1 MPPAPLHNEKE
12 VLLRVARGDEPSFTL
27 LFGHYQ
33 DSVYKSAWWYLKS
46 HALAQEIVQEVFIK
60 VWNKRADLPDVKS
73 FSPWLVSM
81 TKNYIIDY
89 FRKIASTDKLQQNWA
104 SDMPQEEDNAD
115 HKVRTFQY
123 ERLLE
128 QAIRELPPQQKAVY
142 QLARGEG
149 LSYEEIG
156 RQLSISSFTVKT
168 HMTRALGAIR
178 EFLRNHGEIYLLLL
192 LLKK

>member
-12 VLLRVARGDEPSFTL
+12 VLLRIARGDQASFTQ
-27 LFGHYQ
+27 LFDRYH

-46 HALAQEIVQEVFIK
+46 HALAQEIVQEVFTK
-60 VWNKRADLPDVKS
+60 VWNKRTDLPGVKL
-73 FSPWLVSM
+73 FYPWLVSL
-81 TKNYIIDY
+81 TRNYIVDY
-89 FRKIASTDKLQQNWA
+89 MRKIASAERLQQNWA
-104 SDMPQEEDNAD
+104 SDMPVEENNTD

-128 QAIRELPPQQKAVY
+128 QAIRELPPQQKAIY
-142 QLARGEG
+142 QLARGQG

-168 HMTRALGAIR
+168 HMARALSAIR

-192 LLKK
+192 LIKQ